1 MYRNN
6 DFIYEAIANLE
17 SVINIPIDIETSR
30 AKYDVILN
38 IKNIQFVVEAKSAI
52 RTSNQGLILSQLE
65 EIRNTSN
72 KPIILIAD
80 YISKEAASQLKE
92 RKFNY
97 IDKSGNAFISK
108 DDLMIYVDGQK
119 RASKHKT
126 NQSRAFQEAGVKIIF
141 HLLSEPENLQ
151 HSYREISHRGGVS
164 LGSVSNVMA
173 ELEELNYLIR
183 TKDKRVLKN
192 KEELLERWLVEFN
205 TVLKP
210 RIIRS
215 RMKFIDPDMAQ
226 NWRNMLLN
234 QKPGEILWGGE
245 PAGAILTDNL
255 RPQEFTIYSNLEL
268 PEIAKTLRL
277 VPDKTGNI
285 EVCQKFWKNDDINLN
300 IVPALLIYTDL
311 MNSGYGRNVEIANDI
326 FKNELQH
333 IQ

>member
-6 DFIYEAIANLE
+6 DFIYEAVANLE
-17 SVINIPIDIETSR
+17 SVIKIPIDIETSR
-30 AKYDVILN
+30 AQYDAILN
-38 IKNIQFVVEAKSAI
+38 IKNMQFVVVAKSAM
-52 RTSNQGLILSQLE
+52 RASNQGLILSQLE
-65 EIRNTSN
+65 DLRNMSN
-72 KPIILIAD
+72 RPIIFIAD
-80 YISKEAASQLKE
+80 YISKEGASQLKE
-92 RKFNY
+92 RGFNY
-97 IDKSGNAFISK
+97 IDTAGNAFISK
-108 DDLMIYVDGQK
+108 GDLMIYVDGQK
-119 RASKHKT
+119 RVSKHKI

-141 HLLSEPENLQ
+141 HLLSAPENLQ
-151 HSYREISHRGGVS
+151 HSYRKVAESIGVS

-173 ELEELNYLIR
+173 ELEELNYLIK
-183 TKDKRVLKN
+183 TKDKRVLKK

-245 PAGAILTDNL
+245 PAGAMLTDNL

-268 PEIAKTLRL
+268 PEIAKALRL
-277 VPDKTGNI
+277 VPDKTGNV
-285 EVCQKFWKNDDINLN
+285 EVCQKFWKNNDTNLN
-300 IVPALLIYTDL
+300 ITPALLIYTDL
-311 MNSGYGRNVEIANDI
+311 INSGYGRNVEIANEI
-326 FKNELQH
+326 FENELQH

>member
-6 DFIYEAIANLE
+6 DFIYEAVANLE
-17 SVINIPIDIETSR
+17 SVINIPIDIETTR
-30 AKYDVILN
+30 ANYDAILK
-38 IKNIQFVVEAKSAI
+38 IKNMQFVVEAKSAM

-72 KPIILIAD
+72 RPIIFIAD
-80 YISKEAASQLKE
+80 YISKEGASQLKE
-92 RKFNY
+92 RGFNY
-97 IDKSGNAFISK
+97 IDTAGNAFISK
-108 DDLMIYVDGQK
+108 DDVMIYVEGQK
-119 RASKHKT
+119 RTVKHKT

-141 HLLSEPENLQ
+141 HLLINSENLQ
-151 HSYREISHRGGVS
+151 NSYREIAQKVGVA

-173 ELEELNYLIR
+173 ELEELNYLMK
-183 TKDKRVLKN
+183 TKEKRVLKN

-226 NWRNMLLN
+226 NWRQKLLN
-234 QKPGEILWGGE
+234 QHSDILWGGE

-255 RPQEFTIYSNLEL
+255 RPQEFTIYSNLEM

-277 VPDKTGNI
+277 VPDKTGNV
-285 EVCQKFWKNDDINLN
+285 EVRQKFWKEENGNLN
-300 IVPALLIYTDL
+300 ITPALLIYTDL
-311 MNSGYGRNVEIANDI
+311 MNSGYGRNVEIANQI
-326 FKNELQH
+326 FENELQH

>member
-6 DFIYEAIANLE
+6 DFIYEAVANLE
-17 SVINIPIDIETSR
+17 SVINMSIDIETSR
-30 AKYDVILN
+30 AKYDAILN
-38 IKNIQFVVEAKSAI
+38 IKNMQFVVEAKSAL
-52 RTSNQGLILSQLE
+52 RASNQGLILSQLE
-65 EIRNTSN
+65 DLRNMSN
-72 KPIILIAD
+72 RPIIFIAD
-80 YISKEAASQLKE
+80 YISKEGASQLKE
-92 RKFNY
+92 RGFNY
-97 IDKSGNAFISK
+97 IDTAGNAFISN
-108 DDLMIYVDGQK
+108 DDVIIYVEGQK
-119 RASKHKT
+119 RRVKHKT

-151 HSYREISHRGGVS
+151 GSYRTIAEKVGVS

-173 ELEELNYLIR
+173 ELEELNYLIK

-215 RMKFIDPDMAQ
+215 RMKFIDTDIAQ
-226 NWRNMLLN
+226 NWRHTLLN
-234 QKPGEILWGGE
+234 QTGSDILWGGE
-245 PAGAILTDNL
+245 AAGAILTDNL

-277 VPDKTGNI
+277 VPDKKGNV
-285 EVCQKFWKNDDINLN
+285 EVRQKFWQNNNWNKNT
-300 IVPALLIYTDL
+300 VPALLIYTDL
-311 MNSGYGRNVEIANDI
+311 MNSGYGRNVEIANQI
-326 FKNELQH
+326 FENELQH

>member
-6 DFIYEAIANLE
+6 DFIYEAITNLE
-17 SVINIPIDIETSR
+17 KVINIPIDIETSR
-30 AKYDVILN
+30 ANYDAILN
-38 IKNIQFVVEAKSAI
+38 IKNIQFVVEAKSAM
-52 RTSNQGLILSQLE
+52 RNSNQGFVLSQLE

-72 KPIILIAD
+72 RPIILIAD
-80 YISKEAASQLKE
+80 YISKEAASQLKQ
-92 RKFNY
+92 RGFNY
-97 IDKSGNAFISK
+97 IDTAGNAFISK
-108 DDLMIYVDGQK
+108 DELMIYVEGQK
-119 RASKHKT
+119 RRTAQLT

-151 HSYREISHRGGVS
+151 HSYREIAHRVGVS

-173 ELEELNYLIR
+173 ELEELNYLIK

-245 PAGAILTDNL
+245 PAGAMLTDNL

-277 VPDKTGNI
+277 VPDKTGNV
-285 EVCQKFWKNDDINLN
+285 EVCQKFWKNDDINMN
-300 IVPALLIYTDL
+300 ITPALLIYTDL
-311 MNSGYGRNVEIANDI
+311 MNSGYGRNVEIANEI
-326 FKNELQH
+326 FENELQH

>member
-17 SVINIPIDIETSR
+17 NVINIPIDIETAR
-30 AKYDVILN
+30 ANYDAILN
-38 IKNIQFVVEAKSAI
+38 IKNIQFVVEAKSAM
-52 RTSNQGLILSQLE
+52 RNSNKGFVLSQLE

-72 KPIILIAD
+72 RPIILIAD

-92 RKFNY
+92 RGFNY
-97 IDKSGNAFISK
+97 IDTAGNAFISK
-108 DDLMIYVDGQK
+108 DDLMIYVEGQK
-119 RASKHKT
+119 RRTAQLT

-141 HLLSEPENLQ
+141 HLLSESENLQ
-151 HSYREISHRGGVS
+151 HSYREIAKSVGVS

-173 ELEELNYLIR
+173 ELEELNYLIK
-183 TKDKRVLKN
+183 TKDKRVFKN

-215 RMKFIDPDMAQ
+215 RMKFIDSDIAL
-226 NWRNMLLN
+226 NWRNLLLN
-234 QKPGEILWGGE
+234 QKQGKILWGGE
-245 PAGAILTDNL
+245 PAGGILTNNL

-277 VPDKTGNI
+277 VPDKTGNV
-285 EVCQKFWKNDDINLN
+285 EVCQKFWKNDDIDQN
-300 IVPALLIYTDL
+300 ITPALLIYTDL
-311 MNSGYGRNVEIANDI
+311 MNSGYGRNVEIANQI
-326 FKNELQH
+326 FENELQH

>member
-17 SVINIPIDIETSR
+17 RFINIPIDVETSR
-30 AKYDVILN
+30 AKYDAIL
-38 IKNIQFVVEAKSAI
+38 KIQNMQFIVEAKSAM
-52 RTSNQGLILSQLE
+52 RNSNQGLVLSQLE
-65 EIRNTSN
+65 DMRNNSN
-72 KPIILIAD
+72 KPIIFIAD
-80 YISKEAASQLKE
+80 YISKEAASQLKN
-92 RKFNY
+92 RGFNY
-97 IDKSGNAFISK
+97 IDTAGNAFIKS
-108 DDLMIYVDGQK
+108 LELIIYVEGKK
-119 RASKHKT
+119 RNKARLT

-141 HLLSEPENLQ
+141 HLLSKPENLQ
-151 HSYREISHRGGVS
+151 HSYREIAHSVEVS

-173 ELEELNYLIR
+173 ELEELNYMIK

-215 RMKFIDPDMAQ
+215 RMKFIDSDMAQ
-226 NWRNMLLN
+226 NWQNMSLN
-234 QKPGEILWGGE
+234 HNQGEILWGGE
-245 PAGAILTDNL
+245 PAGAILTNNL

-277 VPDKTGNI
+277 VPDKTGNV
-285 EVCQKFWKNDDINLN
+285 EVCQKFWKDDNNNQN
-300 IVPALLIYTDL
+300 IAPALLIYTDL
-311 MNSGYGRNVEIANDI
+311 MNSGYGRNVEIANQI
-326 FKNELQH
+326 LENELQH